1 MKQHRK
7 ADPETGT
14 VLTRFP
20 VALPTCAQSQWQ
32 CEYELLIILSA
43 TNVCAWL
50 YVSSFAVEPGP

>member
-1 MKQHRK
+1 MKQHRN

-32 CEYELLIILSA
+32 CECEVLMIPSV

-50 YVSSFAVEPGP
+50 YVSFFAVKPGP